1 MNATFN
7 IKVSIDANNV
17 TSSFGAEKVEDMDT
31 TLMASVLKVF
41 GDVQNKVRK
50 QVAQFYGVRG
60 LMENEPTNTDS
71 STEEEQAPVALD
83 GQEENVLQ

>member
-1 MNATFN
+1 MTT
-7 IKVSIDANNV
+7 IDEKLARLEAIM
-17 TSSFGAEKVEDMDT
+17 SEMREKVEDMDT